1 MVFKMEKLYLIE
13 SNVTSLIDKE
23 ILKITENIQKEFELI
38 KYDLETTT
46 IDDVIEALDTYDLFG
61 KIKVVVGMNPP
72 FLVEK
77 QMEFNFLKF
86 EKYLQNPSDNILI
99 LVTSTINNV
108 LKVSKLVNKYFKL
121 IKFDDIDLVSFVK
134 NNLEDYEMDRMTIG
148 YFLSKTSKDLN
159 NIESE
164 LNKLKMYKLDDK
176 IILKSD
182 IDLVTR
188 QAIENTIFDLI
199 DAIVKK
205 DKKKSYELYEY
216 FIESGTKIFQILV
229 ILSNQIRLIYN
240 VKVLNNLTNSKI
252 SEILGYKEYPVKL
265 ARGKGINY
273 SKQELLSLLYRLAI
287 LDQDIISGKQLP
299 NICFL
304 TFIMEM

>member
-1 MVFKMEKLYLIE
+1 MEKLYLIE

-121 IKFDDIDLVSFVK
+121 IKFDDINLVSFVK